1 MFRHQHE
8 EVDSFK
14 TLECVSKKAKSID
27 VPETFLHRN
36 LNEGHSG
43 GEKKWNKILQ
53 MVALD
58 PEVAVL
64 DEAGSGLDIG
74 ASQAFSKGIN
84 TLANEEKAVVLTTHD
99 VVNEMAIL

>member
-1 MFRHQHE
+1 
-8 EVDSFK
+8 
-14 TLECVSKKAKSID
+14 
-27 VPETFLHRN
+27 
-36 LNEGHSG
+36 
-43 GEKKWNKILQ
+43 

-58 PEVAVL
+58 LEVLVL